1 MRISSAARAIP
12 SWERV
17 QPSYVEISRFIRP
30 CTNRSAAGQHQRKGP
45 GCRLIRRPDYYSRRS
60 LHQTTSIGQ
69 NSLQCVQR
77 SEFLEKYKNTCRF
90 ISTFF
95 YCVISKDIG
104 QCSNSTPVQFPAATH
119 EIKALSEPNFHNGES
134 VILHGYL
141 GTRADLSR
149 NLCFV
154 PLLDKELR
162 YSVQIVS
169 AAKSSTGEIRPA
181 HGILKVLE
189 PNTPVVVR
197 GLLKPRVP
205 PTSKGPGDV
214 QKIKTVEIELRA
226 VQSLNDFPK
235 DIIVTPDTEFPL
247 EQRHLQIRSDEEL
260 RGALA
265 FRASAANTC
274 RDELINKYGFLEV
287 ETPLL
292 FKSTP
297 EGAREFIVPTRRKG
311 LAYALPQS
319 PQQFKQIL
327 MASGIPKYFQLAKC
341 FRDEGMRADRQPE
354 FTQVRYS
361 RMNTPISERIE
372 LI

>member
-1 MRISSAARAIP
+1 MRISSAARAIR
-12 SWERV
+12 SWERA
-17 QPSYVEISRFIRP
+17 QSSYVEISRFIRP
-30 CTNRSAAGQHQRKGP
+30 CTNLSAAGQHQRKGP
-45 GCRLIRRPDYYSRRS
+45 GCRLIRRLDCHSRRS
-60 LHQTTSIGQ
+60 LHQSTYVGQ
-69 NSLQCVQR
+69 NALQCVQR
-77 SEFLEKYKNTCRF
+77 SEFLEKYKNSCRF
-90 ISTFF
+90 ISPFF
-95 YCVISKDIG
+95 HCVISRDIG
-104 QCSNSTPVQFPAATH
+104 QCSNSTSVRFPAATH
-119 EIKALSEPNFHNGES
+119 EIKALSELNFHNGES

-141 GTRADLSR
+141 GARADLSR

-154 PLLDKELR
+154 PLLDKELS

-181 HGILKVLE
+181 HDILKVLE

-205 PTSKGPGDV
+205 PASKGLGDV
-214 QKIKTVEIELRA
+214 QKIKTVEIELWD

-235 DIIVTPDTEFPL
+235 DLIVTPNTVFPM
-247 EQRHLQIRSDEEL
+247 EQRHLQIRSDKQL
-260 RGALA
+260 RDALA

-274 RDELINKYGFLEV
+274 RDELVDKYSFLEV

-327 MASGIPKYFQLAKC
+327 MASGIPKYFQFAKC
-341 FRDEGMRADRQPE
+341 FRDEDMRADRQPE
-354 FTQVRYS
+354 FTQVR
-361 RMNTPISERIE
+361 
-372 LI
+372 